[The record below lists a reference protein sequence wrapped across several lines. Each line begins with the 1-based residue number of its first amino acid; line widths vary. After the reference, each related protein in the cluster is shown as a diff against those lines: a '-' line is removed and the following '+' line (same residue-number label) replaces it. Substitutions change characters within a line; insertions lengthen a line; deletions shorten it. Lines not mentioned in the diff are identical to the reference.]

1 MAIPGLQNFFVLM
14 MALLFLALVASSI
27 VLPTIVVAYRELTS
41 RLMGRGPWLDYEESG
56 SLSTGFKSN

>member
-1 MAIPGLQNFFVLM
+1 MM

-41 RLMGRGPWLDYEESG
+41 RLMGRGPWLDYEESAHIHRIQVE
-56 SLSTGFKSN
+56 LIQTTMTNL